1 MPPEN
6 YTQNP
11 TPPNEPSL
19 PKPPKLSK
27 KRIALLALL
36 AGIVLLVAAWFLA
49 FRSEGSQPG
58 SGSSRESNQTSNTD
72 THPDRI
78 RLIATGDFI
87 AHDAVNKNAE
97 KDGSYD
103 YLQFM
108 KDFEPVFQ
116 TADIRFCNDPILNG
130 GKQFGI
136 TGYPN
141 FNSPTEFVDDMNR
154 LGCNLVNT
162 ASNHSFDKTQA
173 VIDASVDAWAKQGN
187 LLAVAGQNK
196 NPEQH
201 DMVHM
206 FEVKG
211 VKFAFLSYTTYL
223 NKGTSPNNFGVNMF
237 SKDFASKQIAEA
249 KAAGAKVIIVSM
261 RWGTEYSSAVN
272 AAQKS
277 NAQFLADQGVSLVL
291 GHGPHVLQP
300 VDKLKGSGGNETV
313 VWYSLGNFLNTQEP
327 AESLFGALGVV
338 DFKASD
344 GSISSIGYLPTYMHY
359 EWTQQQ
365 KAAGDLLARKN
376 LRMYLLEDATQD
388 MIDKNQLSTS
398 VAAQDARIKQ
408 ILNTSAPVT
417 TYTSEQYYQ

>member
-49 FRSEGSQPG
+49 FRAEGSQPG

-201 DMVHM
+201 DMV
-206 FEVKG
+206 
-211 VKFAFLSYTTYL
+211 
-223 NKGTSPNNFGVNMF
+223 NMF

-249 KAAGAKVIIVSM
+249 KAAGASAIIVSM

-344 GSISSIGYLPTYMHY
+344 GSISSIGYLPIYMHY
-359 EWTQQQ
+359 EWTQQK
-365 KAAGDLLARKN
+365 KAAGDLLARKS

-388 MIDKNQLSTS
+388 MIDKNQLSTT

-408 ILNTSAPVT
+408 ILNTSVPVT

>member
-130 GKQFGI
+130 GKQ
-136 TGYPN
+136 
-141 FNSPTEFVDDMNR
+141 
-154 LGCNLVNT
+154 
-162 ASNHSFDKTQA
+162 
-173 VIDASVDAWAKQGN
+173 
-187 LLAVAGQNK
+187 
-196 NPEQH
+196 
-201 DMVHM
+201 
-206 FEVKG
+206 
-211 VKFAFLSYTTYL
+211 
-223 NKGTSPNNFGVNMF
+223 
-237 SKDFASKQIAEA
+237 IAEA
-249 KAAGAKVIIVSM
+249 KAAGASAIIVSM

-344 GSISSIGYLPTYMHY
+344 GSISSIGYLPIYMHY

-365 KAAGDLLARKN
+365 KAAGDLLARKS